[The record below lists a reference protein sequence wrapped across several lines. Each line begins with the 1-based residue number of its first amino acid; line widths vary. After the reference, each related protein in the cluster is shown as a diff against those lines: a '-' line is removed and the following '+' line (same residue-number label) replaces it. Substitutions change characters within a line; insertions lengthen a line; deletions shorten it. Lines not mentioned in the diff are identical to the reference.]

1 VETHALAA
9 ANEWDTASSV
19 VVVSTQNRMPFAARL
34 RVLATL
40 AVLASPLCFAAKQ
53 APAPPPA
60 TPALL
65 PSDFAGWHMAMV
77 AKPSTQPLSA
87 DQANADALKDYG
99 FKDFED
105 GAYTRDPDKL
115 KVRAIRF
122 EDATGAYG
130 AYTFYRQ
137 SGMPK
142 EEIGQGGASNN
153 NRVLFWTGNTVVDAT
168 FDHLTSMSASELR
181 ELAKIIPAPAG
192 SANVPPPLPRYLP
205 TKGLESQSTHY
216 ALGNFSYTRSGGVLP
231 AALVDF
237 GRGAEAISGQY
248 ESKNGGGTLTL
259 LIYPTPQ
266 LAADRERAIQ
276 AFLTAGNTPQAGW
289 SEALTASNPGAL
301 TVRRS
306 GPLVAVTSGSFSAEE
321 ARKLASQVNYTSEV
335 TWNRPEGYI
344 SEASKAGRLLVG
356 AIMLC
361 GILCGGTLLLGVF
374 LGGARV
380 IYRRLTGKPATSM
393 EDMEFISLNLRN

>member
-1 VETHALAA
+1 METHAVDV
-9 ANEWDTASSV
+9 ANEWNTGPSV
-19 VVVSTQNRMPFAARL
+19 MVVSTQNCMPFASRL
-34 RVLATL
+34 RVLAAL
-40 AVLASPLCFAAKQ
+40 AVLASPFCFAAKQ
-53 APAPPPA
+53 APTPPPA
-60 TPALL
+60 PKAIL
-65 PSDFAGWHMAMV
+65 PSDFAGWHMGVA
-77 AKPSTQPLSA
+77 AKPSAQPQTA
-87 DQANADALKDYG
+87 DQANVDALKDYG
-99 FKDFED
+99 FKDFEE
-105 GAYTRDPDKL
+105 GNFTRDMDKL

-168 FDHLTSMSASELR
+168 FDHVTSMSASELR
-181 ELAKIIPAPAG
+181 ELVKNIPTPSG

-205 TKGLESQSTHY
+205 TQGLEVQTTHY
-216 ALGNFSYTRSGGVLP
+216 SLGDFSYSHSGGVLP
-231 AALVDF
+231 ATLVDF
-237 GRGAEAISGQY
+237 GRGAEAISGHYQ
-248 ESKNGGGTLTL
+248 SKNGGGTLTL

-276 AFLTAGNTPQAGW
+276 AFFAAGNSPQAGW
-289 SEALTASNPGAL
+289 SETLASSNQGAL

-321 ARKLASQVNYTSEV
+321 ARKLASLVNYTSEV
-335 TWNRPEGYI
+335 TWNHPEGYI

-356 AIMLC
+356 AITLC
-361 GILCGGTLLLGVF
+361 GILCGGTLLLGIF

-380 IYRRLTGKPATSM
+380 LYRKLSGKPPTSM